1 MCEVFFCTLPLRFVT
16 LVAHFGLY
24 STIIDCIKEY
34 TTRMGL
40 FNRNIVR
47 EYLQS
52 RTYLQLFIIN
62 EEKCNAWLSLS
73 YRLCIIKQRYQNLTC
88 KFSPYNCRLWYSGN
102 LTRECNIL
110 PFDYFLILWFRNP
123 FRRNWIKA
131 RTCSKV
137 DDEERGF
144 GEHQKFNHCVVSRIF
159 QHRCGFRLRT
169 CNSRCCVCVRPF
181 IGKAA
186 AAD

>member
-1 MCEVFFCTLPLRFVT
+1 ME
-16 LVAHFGLY
+16 
-24 STIIDCIKEY
+24 
-34 TTRMGL
+34 
-40 FNRNIVR
+40 
-47 EYLQS
+47 Q
-52 RTYLQLFIIN
+52 
-62 EEKCNAWLSLS
+62 
-73 YRLCIIKQRYQNLTC
+73 LTC

-102 LTRECNIL
+102 LTRERNIL

-159 QHRCGFRLRT
+159 QHRCGFRLRA
-169 CNSRCCVCVRPF
+169 CKSRCCVCVFVHSLERRQQQIKYKRELRLGF
-181 IGKAA
+181 LLSDRKIQMHSH
-186 AAD
+186 